1 MGLGA
6 GFSGVI
12 TQHAL
17 IALVVLG
24 ALVILNFAAAVK
36 VIGQSGFS
44 WWWAILPFT
53 PFALTIAC
61 FVTLWNRTH
70 QFALG
75 GQFGFLGLNYAEIG
89 VVFRA
94 DEYALLVSWAAFLI
108 FAFLR
113 WPVSGDHDEL
123 DERAHRRSFRRRVE
137 AAIEVPVEAKQPRVS
152 AREPRATKSRARVEA
167 APVENAPVSRRAA
180 APPLKHCAWC
190 GEPLPGSRA
199 LFHDCGDKDVPPEFC
214 TKCGTALGEDSDD
227 CLVCA

>member
-1 MGLGA
+1 MGFGE

-17 IALVVLG
+17 VALVVLG
-24 ALVILNFAAAVK
+24 ALVLLNFAAAAK
-36 VIGQSGFS
+36 VIVQSGFS
-44 WWWAILPFT
+44 SWWTILPFI

-94 DEYALLVSWAAFLI
+94 DEYALLLSWAAFLV

-113 WPVSGDHDEL
+113 WPVSGEHDEVE
-123 DERAHRRSFRRRVE
+123 ERAHRRSFRRRVE
-137 AAIEVPVEAKQPRVS
+137 AAVEVPVGATQARGG
-152 AREPRATKSRARVEA
+152 AREPRATKTRARVEP
-167 APVENAPVSRRAA
+167 APVESAPAA
-180 APPLKHCAWC
+180 RKSSAPPLKHCAWC
-190 GEPLPGSRA
+190 GDPLPGSRA
-199 LFHDCGDKDVPPEFC
+199 LFHDCGDKDVAPVFC
-214 TKCGTALGEDSDD
+214 AKCGTALSEDSDD
-227 CLVCA
+227 CLVCV